1 MQWSECL
8 CYICLKNFVD
18 KERKNTCIK
27 RAVRFV
33 FTWRTKVPDATTDRN
48 CLISLILSFF
58 DALWTTA
65 QYVQGCQQDHLW
77 CRHYCNKTVE
87 NFFFKWISYKYFC
100 CVRTKKKSLAQVLL
114 LKVTNFKDF
123 QFTSD
128 CDILVY
134 KTWFLVCS
142 VIHTGE
148 LHILVAKSC
157 HTSSKE
163 IFNVLW
169 QLAVLA
175 MDCQLFCH
183 ILKYPVPF
191 NQTKLFNTTTF
202 KSCVNI
208 SAMNES
214 LTNHNKLM
222 ANCDIPLW
230 IQLGQV
236 QYKFLWFCKT
246 AQQQV
251 DSMHWMV
258 R

>member
-1 MQWSECL
+1 MLYEPQHNTFRGANKIICGVDITVTRLLRIFFLNECL
-8 CYICLKNFVD
+8 TNIF
-18 KERKNTCIK
+18 
-27 RAVRFV
+27 A
-33 FTWRTKVPDATTDRN
+33 
-48 CLISLILSFF
+48 LSE
-58 DALWTTA
+58 L
-65 QYVQGCQQDHLW
+65 
-77 CRHYCNKTVE
+77 
-87 NFFFKWISYKYFC
+87 
-100 CVRTKKKSLAQVLL
+100 KKSLAQVLL

-123 QFTSD
+123 QFTSVMFW
-128 CDILVY
+128 CTKHGTVF
-134 KTWFLVCS
+134 TSLVCS
-142 VIHTGE
+142 VIYTGV

-236 QYKFLWFCKT
+236 QYKFLWFLQNCTT
-246 AQQQV
+246 AGWFHALNGQI
-251 DSMHWMV
+251 DM
-258 R
+258 

>member
-1 MQWSECL
+1 MLYEPQHNTFRGANKIICGVDITVTRLLRIFFLNECL
-8 CYICLKNFVD
+8 TNIF
-18 KERKNTCIK
+18 
-27 RAVRFV
+27 A
-33 FTWRTKVPDATTDRN
+33 
-48 CLISLILSFF
+48 LSE
-58 DALWTTA
+58 L
-65 QYVQGCQQDHLW
+65 
-77 CRHYCNKTVE
+77 
-87 NFFFKWISYKYFC
+87 
-100 CVRTKKKSLAQVLL
+100 KKSLAQVLL

-123 QFTSD
+123 QFTSVMFW
-128 CDILVY
+128 CTKHGTVF
-134 KTWFLVCS
+134 TSLVCS
-142 VIHTGE
+142 VIYTGV
-148 LHILVAKSC
+148 LHILIAKSC

-175 MDCQLFCH
+175 MDSQLFCH

-236 QYKFLWFCKT
+236 QYKFLWFLQNCTT
-246 AQQQV
+246 AGWFHALNGQI
-251 DSMHWMV
+251 DM
-258 R
+258 

>member
-1 MQWSECL
+1 MWCFGVQ
-8 CYICLKNFVD
+8 NM
-18 KERKNTCIK
+18 
-27 RAVRFV
+27 V
-33 FTWRTKVPDATTDRN
+33 FT
-48 CLISLILSFF
+48 S
-58 DALWTTA
+58 
-65 QYVQGCQQDHLW
+65 
-77 CRHYCNKTVE
+77 
-87 NFFFKWISYKYFC
+87 
-100 CVRTKKKSLAQVLL
+100 
-114 LKVTNFKDF
+114 
-123 QFTSD
+123 
-128 CDILVY
+128 
-134 KTWFLVCS
+134 LVCS
-142 VIHTGE
+142 VIYTGV

-175 MDCQLFCH
+175 MDSQLFCH

-246 AQQQV
+246 AQLQV

>member
-1 MQWSECL
+1 MWCFGVQ
-8 CYICLKNFVD
+8 NM
-18 KERKNTCIK
+18 
-27 RAVRFV
+27 V
-33 FTWRTKVPDATTDRN
+33 FT
-48 CLISLILSFF
+48 S
-58 DALWTTA
+58 
-65 QYVQGCQQDHLW
+65 
-77 CRHYCNKTVE
+77 
-87 NFFFKWISYKYFC
+87 
-100 CVRTKKKSLAQVLL
+100 
-114 LKVTNFKDF
+114 
-123 QFTSD
+123 
-128 CDILVY
+128 
-134 KTWFLVCS
+134 LVCS

-148 LHILVAKSC
+148 LHIPVAKSC

-236 QYKFLWFCKT
+236 QYKFLWFLQNCTT
-246 AQQQV
+246 AGWFHALNSQI
-251 DSMHWMV
+251 DM
-258 R
+258 

>member
-1 MQWSECL
+1 MLYEPQHNTFRGANKI
-8 CYICLKNFVD
+8 ICGVDITVTRLLRIFFLK
-18 KERKNTCIK
+18 
-27 RAVRFV
+27 
-33 FTWRTKVPDATTDRN
+33 WM
-48 CLISLILSFF
+48 
-58 DALWTTA
+58 
-65 QYVQGCQQDHLW
+65 
-77 CRHYCNKTVE
+77 
-87 NFFFKWISYKYFC
+87 SYKYFC
-100 CVRTKKKSLAQVLL
+100 CVRTKKNHL
-114 LKVTNFKDF
+114 LKSFCWRQQILKIFSLQVWCFGVQNMV
-123 QFTSD
+123 FTS
-128 CDILVY
+128 
-134 KTWFLVCS
+134 LVCS

-175 MDCQLFCH
+175 MDSQLFCH

-236 QYKFLWFCKT
+236 QYKFLWFLQNCTT
-246 AQQQV
+246 AGWFHALNGQI
-251 DSMHWMV
+251 DM
-258 R
+258 